1 MIRSLVLLINMLVML
16 FLSVFTGE
24 EVTLNLKAPR
34 EVSAGSEFDVVVTL
48 NKGSFE
54 SFARYQQEL
63 PRGLSAQLV
72 ESSNA
77 SFTFEDQK
85 VKFIWLRLP
94 IDKEFK
100 ISYRVKVDER
110 LKGQFNLKGLFSY
123 IDGNERKSS
132 QVSIDNILIQPSSR
146 IDPNLI
152 VDISEFQRVIPA
164 QPPVSLLASNVK
176 VARQTPFYTG
186 EANDMA
192 VKLLVNKGNTE
203 KFAKIEEDIPQ
214 GYTAEALQTRDAIF
228 TFKDN
233 KAKFL
238 WMSLP
243 SDKRFIVSY
252 RLMPVTGQGETDL
265 KIKGTFSFIV
275 NDVTRVID
283 IIQRDADFSNLD
295 PSYLD
300 NILASIPTNEVTPS
314 DTKGTPTS
322 VSYTASEGGKEFE
335 VKYQKIEE
343 KPRTI
348 SKPIELDKQHM
359 LEPEEGVYY
368 RVQIA
373 AGHKLVDIKRYFKRY
388 KITEDVRTEKHEGW
402 FKYSIG
408 SFPQYIEARDY
419 RIKLWNTT
427 AIDDAFV
434 AAYNNGVRITVQEAL
449 MITNQKWY
457 R

>member
-1 MIRSLVLLINMLVML
+1 MLVML

-72 ESSNA
+72 ESNNA
-77 SFTFEDQK
+77 SFSFEDQK

-94 IDKEFK
+94 TDKEFK

-110 LKGQFNLKGLFSY
+110 LKGKFDIKGLFSY

-132 QVSIDNILIQPSSR
+132 QVSVDNILIQPSTR

-186 EANDMA
+186 EANDMS
-192 VKLLVNKGNTE
+192 VRILVNKGNTE

-238 WMSLP
+238 WMNLP

-252 RLMPVTGQGETDL
+252 RLMPINGQGEVDL

-300 NILASIPTNEVTPS
+300 NILASIPTNEITPS
-314 DTKGTPTS
+314 ELRGSATS
-322 VSYTASEGGKEFE
+322 TSYTAGEGGKEFE
-335 VKYQKIEE
+335 VKYQKIED
-343 KPRTI
+343 KPRT
-348 SKPIELDKQHM
+348 SAKPIELDKQHM

-373 AGHKLVDIKRYFKRY
+373 AGHRLVDIKRYFMRF
-388 KITEDVRTEKHEGW
+388 KITEDIRTERHEGW
-402 FKYSIG
+402 IKYSIG
-408 SFPQYIEARDY
+408 SFPQYKEARDY
-419 RIKLWNTT
+419 RTKLWSTT